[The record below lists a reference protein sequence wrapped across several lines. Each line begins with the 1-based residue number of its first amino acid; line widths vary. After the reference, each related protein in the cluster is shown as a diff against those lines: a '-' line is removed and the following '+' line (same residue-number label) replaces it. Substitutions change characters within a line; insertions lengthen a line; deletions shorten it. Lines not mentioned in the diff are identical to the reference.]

1 MVSPP
6 IHFFRFGH
14 FCGVRRASGR
24 ASFVSG
30 NVSDSLSDGIEKYLL
45 PRYLDARDRAQYS
58 SSGGGASRI
67 FHPASLPMS
76 IEIFRRWLRAVS
88 KFLNSGKLRS
98 FNQPVATPRPLA
110 DNRSSYGDRSA
121 HGRKKAR
128 ENAKRVDRGGRGGG
142 GIFGGIVPAGIDAR
156 VASWC
161 TLGATAIFVAHKRA
175 RRERAT
181 RAAALPAPRT
191 HARAHA
197 RTHAR
202 THARERALRA
212 SDNAAR

>member
-1 MVSPP
+1 LFSVGARTFCSVRTDALATLNAILRNASSEGTRIPMVSPP

-98 FNQPVATPRPLA
+98 FL
-110 DNRSSYGDRSA
+110 
-121 HGRKKAR
+121 
-128 ENAKRVDRGGRGGG
+128 
-142 GIFGGIVPAGIDAR
+142 IV
-156 VASWC
+156 
-161 TLGATAIFVAHKRA
+161 K
-175 RRERAT
+175 RREEKKEERK
-181 RAAALPAPRT
+181 
-191 HARAHA
+191 
-197 RTHAR
+197 
-202 THARERALRA
+202 REREREEQSTA
-212 SDNAAR
+212 